1 MTLHPLTSWPRVFG
15 LRGQRRTLWAVAGC
29 WAAAWAM
36 AAPPAS
42 AQDLAP
48 QQLAEA
54 VKRHTPAALQLLERS
69 VLINSG
75 TLNPAGVRQVGELF
89 GAEFRALGF
98 ETRWVD
104 MPPEMKRAGHLVAER
119 TGTQGQRVLLIG
131 HLDTVFEK
139 DSPVPPWQS
148 DGRRVRGQ
156 GVSDMKGGDVIVLL
170 ALRAL
175 NDLGALQG
183 RTVRVVFTG
192 DEERVGSPVE
202 VARAALVDAARRSDV
217 ALAFEGATRD
227 DQGRDAATVG
237 RRASGGWHLQVTAR
251 TGHSA
256 GVFGRDGYG
265 AVYEAARVVNAFR
278 EQLIE
283 PDLTFNAATLVAG
296 TSAKWDD
303 ADSQGQAF
311 GKTNVIPRDAQVRGD
326 LRYLT
331 AEQGARAR
339 ERMQAIVEQALPG
352 TRSKISFHESYPPM
366 APTPGN
372 FKLLAAYSQA
382 SADLGLGPVVAFP
395 PGQRGAGDV
404 QFVAPLVDSLDGL
417 GAAGGG
423 AHTPDEWLEIASI
436 ERGALRAA
444 LLIYRLTR

>member
-1 MTLHPLTSWPRVFG
+1 MKTSQAIRTALALLLVTL
-15 LRGQRRTLWAVAGC
+15 AG
-29 WAAAWAM
+29 AAAGLDARE
-36 AAPPAS
+36 
-42 AQDLAP
+42 
-48 QQLAEA
+48 QQIVDH
-54 VKRHTPAALQLLERS
+54 VKRLTPGALQLLERS
-69 VLINSG
+69 VLVNSG
-75 TLNPAGVRQVGELF
+75 TLNPAGVREVGRIYA
-89 GAEFRALGF
+89 AEFERLGF
-98 ETRWVD
+98 ATRWVD
-104 MPPEMKRAGHLVAER
+104 MPADMQRAGHLVAER
-119 TGTQGQRVLLIG
+119 RGGEGKRLLLIG

-156 GVSDMKGGDVIVLL
+156 GVSDMKGGDVIILL

-175 NDLGALQG
+175 QEAGALEG
-183 RTVRVVFTG
+183 RTVRAVFTG
-192 DEERVGSPVE
+192 DEERVGHPIAT
-202 VARAALVDAARRSDV
+202 AREALVDVAKQSDV

-237 RRASGGWHLQVTAR
+237 RRASGGWQLHVTAR

-265 AVYEAARVVNAFR
+265 ALYEAARVLNAFR

-283 PDLTFNAATLVAG
+283 PDLTFNAATIVGG
-296 TSAKWDD
+296 TSASWDD
-303 ADSQGQAF
+303 GQSQGQAF
-311 GKTNVIPRDAQVRGD
+311 GKSNVIPRDALVRGD

-331 AEQGARAR
+331 AAQGAKAR
-339 ERMQAIVEQALPG
+339 ERMQAIAEQALPG
-352 TRSKISFHESYPPM
+352 TRSRISFSESYPPM

-372 FKLLAAYSQA
+372 LALLEAYSRA
-382 SADLGLGPVVAFP
+382 SADAGLGPVAPFP

-404 QFVAPLVDSLDGL
+404 QFVAPFVDSLDGL

-436 ERGALRAA
+436 ERGAVRAA

>member
-1 MTLHPLTSWPRVFG
+1 MKTPDAIRRGLAVLLVTLAAGAHAQTLSAEESQLLARV
-15 LRGQRRTLWAVAGC
+15 RH
-29 WAAAWAM
+29 
-36 AAPPAS
+36 
-42 AQDLAP
+42 
-48 QQLAEA
+48 
-54 VKRHTPAALQLLERS
+54 HTPAALQLLERS

-75 TLNPAGVRQVGELF
+75 TLNPAGVREVGALF
-89 GAEFRALGF
+89 RKEFDELGF
-98 ETRWVD
+98 STRWVE
-104 MPPEMKRAGHLVAER
+104 MPPEMRRAGHLVAER
-119 TGTQGQRVLLIG
+119 TGAQGQRVLLIG

-139 DSPVPPWQS
+139 DSPVPPWKS
-148 DGRRVRGQ
+148 DGRRVHGQ

-175 NDLGALQG
+175 NDIGALQG

-192 DEERVGSPVE
+192 DEERVGHPTE
-202 VARAALVDAARRSDV
+202 VARAALIEAAKQSDV
-217 ALAFEGATRD
+217 ALAFEGATKD
-227 DQGRDAATVG
+227 DAGRDAATVG
-237 RRASGGWHLQVTAR
+237 RRASGGWHLTVTAR

-256 GVFGRDGYG
+256 GVFARDGFG

-283 PDLTFNAATLVAG
+283 PDLTFNAATMVAG

-303 ADSQGQAF
+303 AESQGQAF
-311 GKTNVIPRDAQVRGD
+311 GKTNVIPRDATVRGD

-339 ERMQAIVEQALPG
+339 ERMQAIVDQPLPG
-352 TRSKISFHESYPPM
+352 TRSRISFSESYPPM

-372 FKLLAAYSQA
+372 LKVLDAYSRA
-382 SADLGLGPVVAFP
+382 SADAGLGPVVAFP
-395 PGQRGAGDV
+395 PGLRGAGDV
-404 QFVAPLVDSLDGL
+404 QFVAPFVDSLDGL

>member
-1 MTLHPLTSWPRVFG
+1 MKTPNAIRRGLAVLLVTLAAGAGAGAQTLSAEEAQLLARV
-15 LRGQRRTLWAVAGC
+15 RQ
-29 WAAAWAM
+29 
-36 AAPPAS
+36 
-42 AQDLAP
+42 
-48 QQLAEA
+48 
-54 VKRHTPAALQLLERS
+54 HTPAALQLLERS

-75 TLNPAGVRQVGELF
+75 TLNPAGVREVGALF
-89 GAEFRALGF
+89 RQEFDALGF
-98 ETRWVD
+98 ATRWVE
-104 MPPEMKRAGHLVAER
+104 MPAEMRRAGHLVAER

-139 DSPVPPWQS
+139 DSPVPPWKS
-148 DGRRVRGQ
+148 DGRRVHGQ

-175 NDLGALQG
+175 NDIGALNG

-192 DEERVGSPVE
+192 DEERVGHPTD
-202 VARAALVDAARRSDV
+202 VARAALIEAARQSDV
-217 ALAFEGATRD
+217 ALAFEGATKD
-227 DQGRDAATVG
+227 DAGRDAATVG
-237 RRASGGWHLQVTAR
+237 RRASGGWHLTVTAR

-256 GVFGRDGYG
+256 GVFGRDGFG

-283 PDLTFNAATLVAG
+283 PDLTFNAATMVAG
-296 TSAKWDD
+296 TSIKWDD
-303 ADSQGQAF
+303 AESQGQAF
-311 GKTNVIPRDAQVRGD
+311 GKSNVIPRDAQVRGD

-331 AEQGARAR
+331 AEQGARVR
-339 ERMQAIVEQALPG
+339 ERMQAIVDQPLPG
-352 TRSKISFHESYPPM
+352 TRSKITFSESYPPM

-372 FKLLAAYSQA
+372 LKVLDAYSRA
-382 SADLGLGPVVAFP
+382 SVDAGLGPVVAFP
-395 PGQRGAGDV
+395 PGLRGAGDV
-404 QFVAPLVDSLDGL
+404 QFVAPYVDSLDGL

>member
-1 MTLHPLTSWPRVFG
+1 MPHAI
-15 LRGQRRTLWAVAGC
+15 RRHLALLLVTC
-29 WAAAWAM
+29 CAAAS
-36 AAPPAS
+36 AADLD
-42 AQDLAP
+42 AQEQRIVAHV
-48 QQLAEA
+48 Q
-54 VKRHTPAALQLLERS
+54 RHTPEALKLLERS

-75 TLNPAGVRQVGELF
+75 TLNPAGVREVG
-89 GAEFRALGF
+89 AVYAKEFEMLGF
-98 ETRWVD
+98 KTRWVD
-104 MPPEMKRAGHLVAER
+104 MPAEMKRAGHLVAER
-119 TGTQGQRVLLIG
+119 AGNQGKRVLLIG

-139 DSPVPPWQS
+139 DSAVPPWQS
-148 DGRRVRGQ
+148 DGSKVRGQ

-175 NDLGALQG
+175 HEAGALEG
-183 RTVRVVFTG
+183 RTVRAVFTG
-192 DEERVGSPVE
+192 DEERVGSPAD
-202 VARAALVDAARRSDV
+202 VARAAPIDAAKQSDV

-227 DQGRDAATVG
+227 EQGRDAATIG
-237 RRASGGWHLQVTAR
+237 RRASGGWKLEVTAR
-251 TGHSA
+251 TGHSS
-256 GVFGRDGYG
+256 GVFGKDGYG
-265 AVYEAARVVNAFR
+265 ALYEAARVLNAFR

-283 PDLTFNAATLVAG
+283 PDLTFNAATIVAG

-303 ADSQGQAF
+303 GESQGQAF

-331 AEQGARAR
+331 AAQGSRAR
-339 ERMQAIVEQALPG
+339 ERMQAIVDQALPG
-352 TRSKISFHESYPPM
+352 TRSRISFQENYPPM
-366 APTPGN
+366 SPTPGN
-372 FKLLAAYSQA
+372 LKLLEAYSKA
-382 SADLGLGPVVAFP
+382 SADAGLGAIVPFP

-436 ERGALRAA
+436 ERSAIRAA

>member
-1 MTLHPLTSWPRVFG
+1 MRTPNAIRRGLSVLLVTL
-15 LRGQRRTLWAVAGC
+15 A
-29 WAAAWAM
+29 
-36 AAPPAS
+36 AS
-42 AQDLAP
+42 AGAQTLSAEESQLLAR
-48 QQLAEA
+48 
-54 VKRHTPAALQLLERS
+54 VRHHTPAALQLLERS

-75 TLNPAGVRQVGELF
+75 TLNPAGVRDVGALF
-89 GAEFRALGF
+89 RKEFDELGF
-98 ETRWVD
+98 ATRWVE
-104 MPPEMKRAGHLVAER
+104 MPPEMRRAGHLVAER

-139 DSPVPPWQS
+139 DSPVPPWKS
-148 DGRRVRGQ
+148 DGRRVHGQ

-175 NDLGALQG
+175 NDIGALQG

-192 DEERVGSPVE
+192 DEERVGHPTE
-202 VARAALVDAARRSDV
+202 VARAALIEAAKQSDV
-217 ALAFEGATRD
+217 ALAFEGATKD
-227 DQGRDAATVG
+227 DAGRDAATVG
-237 RRASGGWHLQVTAR
+237 RRASGGWHLTVTAR

-256 GVFGRDGYG
+256 GVFARDGFG

-283 PDLTFNAATLVAG
+283 PDLTFNAATMVAG

-303 ADSQGQAF
+303 AESQGQAF
-311 GKTNVIPRDAQVRGD
+311 GKTNVIPRDATVRGD

-339 ERMQAIVEQALPG
+339 ERMQAIVDQPLPG
-352 TRSKISFHESYPPM
+352 TRSRISFSESYPPM

-372 FKLLAAYSQA
+372 LKVLDAYSRA
-382 SADLGLGPVVAFP
+382 SADAGLGPVVAFP
-395 PGQRGAGDV
+395 PGLRGAGDV
-404 QFVAPLVDSLDGL
+404 QFVAPFVDSLDGL

>member
-1 MTLHPLTSWPRVFG
+1 LNAEE
-15 LRGQRRTLWAVAGC
+15 QRIVA
-29 WAAAWAM
+29 
-36 AAPPAS
+36 
-42 AQDLAP
+42 Q
-48 QQLAEA
+48 
-54 VKRHTPAALQLLERS
+54 VRRHTPDALKLLERS

-75 TLNPAGVRQVGELF
+75 TLNPTGVREVGALF
-89 GAEFRALGF
+89 GAEFEALGF
-98 ETRWVD
+98 KTRWVD
-104 MPPEMKRAGHLVAER
+104 MPPAMKRAGHLVAER
-119 TGTQGQRVLLIG
+119 TGAQGKRVLLIG

-148 DGRRVRGQ
+148 DGSKVRGQ
-156 GVSDMKGGDVIVLL
+156 GVSDMKGGDVIALL

-175 NDLGALQG
+175 NDLGLLDG
-183 RTVRVVFTG
+183 RTVRAVFTG
-192 DEERVGSPVE
+192 DEERMGSPAD
-202 VARAALVDAARRSDV
+202 VARAALVDAARQSDA

-227 DQGRDAATVG
+227 EQGRDAATIG

-256 GVFGRDGYG
+256 GVFGKDGYG
-265 AVYEAARVVNAFR
+265 AVYEAARVLNAFR

-296 TSAKWDD
+296 TSASWDD
-303 ADSQGQAF
+303 GQSQGQAF

-331 AEQGARAR
+331 AEQGAKAR
-339 ERMQAIVEQALPG
+339 ERMQAIAEQSLPG
-352 TRSKISFHESYPPM
+352 TRSRLTFSESYPPM
-366 APTPGN
+366 SPTPGN
-372 FKLLAAYSQA
+372 LQLLQAYSQA
-382 SADLGLGPVVAFP
+382 SADAGLGTVVPFP

-404 QFVAPLVDSLDGL
+404 QFVAPLIDSLDGL

-423 AHTPDEWLEIASI
+423 AHTPDEWLEMASI
-436 ERGALRAA
+436 ERGAVRAA

>member
-1 MTLHPLTSWPRVFG
+1 MKTPHAIRRG
-15 LRGQRRTLWAVAGC
+15 LAVLLVTAT
-29 WAAAWAM
+29 AFAR
-36 AAPPAS
+36 
-42 AQDLAP
+42 AQALSPD
-48 QQLAEA
+48 EA
-54 VKRHTPAALQLLERS
+54 RLVAQVRQHTPDALRLLERS

-75 TLNPAGVRQVGELF
+75 TLNPAGVREVGALY
-89 GAEFRALGF
+89 AKEFDALGF
-98 ETRWVD
+98 QTRWVD
-104 MPPEMKRAGHLVAER
+104 MPAEMKRAGHLVAER
-119 TGTQGQRVLLIG
+119 VGSAGKRVLLIG

-148 DGRRVRGQ
+148 DGQRVRGQ
-156 GVSDMKGGDVIVLL
+156 GVSDMKGGDVIILL

-183 RTVRVVFTG
+183 RTVRAVFTG
-192 DEERVGSPVE
+192 DEERVGSSVE
-202 VARAALVDAARRSDV
+202 VARAALIGAAKQSDV
-217 ALAFEGATRD
+217 ALAFEGATKD

-256 GVFGRDGYG
+256 GVFGRDGFG

-303 ADSQGQAF
+303 SDSQGQAF

-331 AEQGARAR
+331 AEQGAKAR
-339 ERMQAIVEQALPG
+339 ERMQAIVDQPLPG
-352 TRSKISFHESYPPM
+352 TRSRISFHESYPPM

-372 FKLLAAYSQA
+372 FKLLEAYSQA
-382 SADLGLGPVVAFP
+382 SADAGLGAVVAFP

-423 AHTPDEWLEIASI
+423 AHTPDEWLDIASI
-436 ERGALRAA
+436 ERGAVRAA

>member
-1 MTLHPLTSWPRVFG
+1 MKTPHAIRTALALLLVTSS
-15 LRGQRRTLWAVAGC
+15 
-29 WAAAWAM
+29 AM
-36 AAPPAS
+36 AAGLD
-42 AQDLAP
+42 AQE
-48 QQLAEA
+48 QQIVAN
-54 VKRHTPAALQLLERS
+54 VKRHTPDALKLLERS

-75 TLNPAGVRQVGELF
+75 TLNPTGVREVGAVYAKAFESI
-89 GAEFRALGF
+89 GF
-98 ETRWVD
+98 KTRWVD
-104 MPPEMKRAGHLVAER
+104 MPAEMKRAGHLVAER
-119 TGTQGQRVLLIG
+119 AGDKGKRVLLIG

-148 DGRRVRGQ
+148 DGSKVRGQ
-156 GVSDMKGGDVIVLL
+156 GVSDMKGGDVIILL

-175 NDLGALQG
+175 NDAGALDG
-183 RTVRVVFTG
+183 RTVRAVFTG
-192 DEERVGSPVE
+192 DEERVGSPAE
-202 VARAALVDAARRSDV
+202 VARAALIDAAKQSDV
-217 ALAFEGATRD
+217 ALAFEGATKD
-227 DQGRDAATVG
+227 EQGRDAATIG
-237 RRASGGWHLQVTAR
+237 RRASGGWHLNVTAR

-256 GVFGRDGYG
+256 GVFGKDGYG
-265 AVYEAARVVNAFR
+265 AVYEAARVLNAFR

-283 PDLTFNAATLVAG
+283 PDLTFNAATIVAG

-303 ADSQGQAF
+303 SESQGQAF

-331 AEQGARAR
+331 AEQGAKAR
-339 ERMQAIVEQALPG
+339 ERMQAIVDQALPG

-372 FKLLAAYSQA
+372 LKVLEAYSQA
-382 SADLGLGPVVAFP
+382 SADAGLNAIVPFP
-395 PGQRGAGDV
+395 PGLRGAGDV
-404 QFVAPLVDSLDGL
+404 QFVAPLIDSLDGL

-436 ERGALRAA
+436 ERGAIRAA

>member
-1 MTLHPLTSWPRVFG
+1 MHAIRTVLAMLLVTSP
-15 LRGQRRTLWAVAGC
+15 A
-29 WAAAWAM
+29 WAAGLDTQE
-36 AAPPAS
+36 
-42 AQDLAP
+42 AQIVAH
-48 QQLAEA
+48 
-54 VKRHTPAALQLLERS
+54 VKRMTPDALKLLERS
-69 VLINSG
+69 VLVNSG
-75 TLNPAGVRQVGELF
+75 TLNPAGVREVGALF
-89 GAEFRALGF
+89 GSEFEALGF
-98 ETRWVD
+98 KTRWVE
-104 MPPEMKRAGHLVAER
+104 MPAEMKRAGHLVAER
-119 TGTQGQRVLLIG
+119 VGDKGKRVLLIG

-148 DGRRVRGQ
+148 DGKRVRGQ
-156 GVSDMKGGDVIVLL
+156 GVSDMKGGDVIILL
-170 ALRAL
+170 ALKAL
-175 NDLGALQG
+175 NEAGALQG
-183 RTVRVVFTG
+183 RTVRAVFTG
-192 DEERVGSPVE
+192 DEERVGHPAE
-202 VARAALVDAARRSDV
+202 RARAALIDAAKQSDV
-217 ALAFEGATRD
+217 ALAFEGATKD
-227 DQGRDAATVG
+227 EQGRDAGTIG

-265 AVYEAARVVNAFR
+265 AVYEAARVLNAFR

-296 TSAKWDD
+296 TSARWDD
-303 ADSQGQAF
+303 GESQGQAF

-331 AEQGARAR
+331 AEQGAKAL

-352 TRSKISFHESYPPM
+352 TRSRISFSENYPPM

-372 FKLLAAYSQA
+372 LKLLEAYSAA
-382 SADLGLGPVVAFP
+382 SADAGLGAIVPFP

-404 QFVAPLVDSLDGL
+404 QFVAPFVDSLDGL

-423 AHTPDEWLEIASI
+423 AHTPDEWLDISSI
-436 ERGALRAA
+436 ERGAIRAA

>member
-1 MTLHPLTSWPRVFG
+1 MPNPMPYAIRRHAALLLFICATAAGAAG
-15 LRGQRRTLWAVAGC
+15 LDPQEQQIVA
-29 WAAAWAM
+29 
-36 AAPPAS
+36 
-42 AQDLAP
+42 Q
-48 QQLAEA
+48 
-54 VKRHTPAALQLLERS
+54 VKRHTPEALKLLERS

-75 TLNPAGVRQVGELF
+75 TLNPAGVREVG
-89 GAEFRALGF
+89 AVYAKEFEALGF
-98 ETRWVD
+98 KTRWVD
-104 MPPEMKRAGHLVAER
+104 MPAEMKRAGHLVAER
-119 TGTQGQRVLLIG
+119 TGDKGKRVLLIG

-148 DGRRVRGQ
+148 DGSKVRGQ
-156 GVSDMKGGDVIVLL
+156 GVSDMKGGDVILLL

-175 NDLGALQG
+175 NDVGALDG
-183 RTVRVVFTG
+183 RTLRAVFTG
-192 DEERVGSPVE
+192 DEERVGSPAD
-202 VARAALVDAARRSDV
+202 VARAALIDAAKQSDV

-227 DQGRDAATVG
+227 EQGRDAATIG
-237 RRASGGWHLQVTAR
+237 RRASGGWKLDVTAR
-251 TGHSA
+251 TGHSS

-265 AVYEAARVVNAFR
+265 ALYEAARVLNAFR

-283 PDLTFNAATLVAG
+283 PDLTFNAATVVAG

-303 ADSQGQAF
+303 AESQGQAF

-331 AEQGARAR
+331 AAQGAKAR

-352 TRSKISFHESYPPM
+352 TRSRISFQENYPPM
-366 APTPGN
+366 SPTPGN
-372 FKLLAAYSQA
+372 LKLLEAYSQA
-382 SADLGLGPVVAFP
+382 SADAGLGAVVPFP

-404 QFVAPLVDSLDGL
+404 QFVAPFVDSLDGL

-436 ERGALRAA
+436 ERGAIRAA

>member
-1 MTLHPLTSWPRVFG
+1 MKTPNAIRRALTLLLVTLAAGAGAQTLSAEESQLLARV
-15 LRGQRRTLWAVAGC
+15 RH
-29 WAAAWAM
+29 
-36 AAPPAS
+36 
-42 AQDLAP
+42 
-48 QQLAEA
+48 
-54 VKRHTPAALQLLERS
+54 HTPATLQLLERS

-75 TLNPAGVRQVGELF
+75 TLNPAGVREVGALF
-89 GAEFRALGF
+89 RKEFDALGF
-98 ETRWVD
+98 STRWVE
-104 MPPEMKRAGHLVAER
+104 MPAEMRRAGHLVAER

-139 DSPVPPWQS
+139 DSPVPPWKS
-148 DGRRVRGQ
+148 DGRRVQGQ

-175 NDLGALQG
+175 NDIGALQG

-192 DEERVGSPVE
+192 DEERVGHPIE
-202 VARAALVDAARRSDV
+202 TARAALIEAAKQSDV
-217 ALAFEGATRD
+217 ALAFEGATKD

-237 RRASGGWHLQVTAR
+237 RRASGGWHLTVTAR

-256 GVFGRDGYG
+256 GVFARDGFG

-283 PDLTFNAATLVAG
+283 PDLTFNAATMVAG
-296 TSAKWDD
+296 TSIKWDD
-303 ADSQGQAF
+303 AESQGQAF
-311 GKTNVIPRDAQVRGD
+311 GKTNVIPRDATVRGD

-339 ERMQAIVEQALPG
+339 ERMQAIVDQPLPG
-352 TRSKISFHESYPPM
+352 TRSRISFHESYPPM

-372 FKLLAAYSQA
+372 LKVLDAYSRA
-382 SADLGLGPVVAFP
+382 SADAGLGPVVAFP
-395 PGQRGAGDV
+395 PGLRGAGDV
-404 QFVAPLVDSLDGL
+404 QFVAPFVDSLDGL
-417 GAAGGG
+417 GASGGG

>member
-1 MTLHPLTSWPRVFG
+1 MKTPNAIRTVVALLLVTSQALAAG
-15 LRGQRRTLWAVAGC
+15 LDAQEQAIVAN
-29 WAAAWAM
+29 
-36 AAPPAS
+36 
-42 AQDLAP
+42 
-48 QQLAEA
+48 
-54 VKRHTPAALQLLERS
+54 VKRLTPDALKLLERS
-69 VLINSG
+69 VLVNSG
-75 TLNPAGVRQVGELF
+75 TLNPAGVREVGSMY
-89 GAEFRALGF
+89 GAEFEALGF
-98 ETRWVD
+98 KTRWVD
-104 MPPEMKRAGHLVAER
+104 MPAEMKRAGHLVAER
-119 TGTQGQRVLLIG
+119 TGNQGKRLLLIG

-139 DSPVPPWQS
+139 DSAVPPWAA
-148 DGRRVRGQ
+148 DGKHVRGQ
-156 GVSDMKGGDVIVLL
+156 GVSDMKGGDVIILL
-170 ALRAL
+170 ALKAL
-175 NDLGALQG
+175 NEADALKG
-183 RTVRVVFTG
+183 TTVRVVFTG
-192 DEERVGSPVE
+192 DEERVGHPVE
-202 VARAALVDAARRSDV
+202 VARAALIDAAKQSDV

-227 DQGRDAATVG
+227 DQGRDAATIG
-237 RRASGGWHLQVTAR
+237 RRASGGWHLTVKAR

-256 GVFGRDGYG
+256 GVFGKDGYG
-265 AVYEAARVVNAFR
+265 AVYEAARVLNAFR

-303 ADSQGQAF
+303 GESQGQAF

-331 AEQGARAR
+331 AEQGAKAR

-352 TRSKISFHESYPPM
+352 TRSKISFNESYPPM

-372 FKLLAAYSQA
+372 LKVLEAYSAA
-382 SADLGLGPVVAFP
+382 SADAGLGAVVAFP

-423 AHTPDEWLEIASI
+423 AHTPDEWLDISSI
-436 ERGALRAA
+436 ERGAIRAA

>member
-1 MTLHPLTSWPRVFG
+1 MKTALLHRAAG
-15 LRGQRRTLWAVAGC
+15 LLLALAL
-29 WAAAWAM
+29 
-36 AAPPAS
+36 AAPLAQPLAQPLAAPAPG
-42 AQDLAP
+42 LAP
-48 QQLAEA
+48 AEQQIVEN
-54 VKRHTPAALQLLERS
+54 VRRHTPGALKLLERS

-75 TLNPAGVRQVGELF
+75 TLNPAGVREVGALF
-89 GAEFRALGF
+89 GAEFQALGF
-98 ETRWVD
+98 ATRWVE
-104 MPPEMKRAGHLVAER
+104 MPAEMRRAGHLVAER
-119 TGTQGQRVLLIG
+119 TGGQGQRVLLIG

-139 DSPVPPWQS
+139 DSPVPPWES

-156 GVSDMKGGDVIVLL
+156 GVSDMKGGDVIILL

-175 NDLGALQG
+175 NDAGALQD
-183 RTVRVVFTG
+183 RTVRAVFTG
-192 DEERVGSPVE
+192 DEERVGNPVS
-202 VARAALVDAARRSDV
+202 VARAALLDAARQSDV

-227 DQGRDAATVG
+227 DKGRDAATIG
-237 RRASGGWHLQVTAR
+237 RRASGGWHLTVTAR

-256 GVFGRDGYG
+256 GVFGRDGFG
-265 AVYEAARVVNAFR
+265 ALYEAARVVNAFR

-283 PDLTFNAATLVAG
+283 PDLTFNAATMVAG
-296 TSAKWDD
+296 TSAQWND
-303 ADSQGQAF
+303 AESQGQAF

-339 ERMQAIVEQALPG
+339 ERMQAIVEQSLPG
-352 TRSKISFHESYPPM
+352 TRSRISFHENYPPM

-372 FKLLAAYSQA
+372 LKVLEAYSRA
-382 SADLGLGPVVAFP
+382 SADAGLGEIAPFP

-404 QFVAPLVDSLDGL
+404 QFVAPHVDSLDGL

-423 AHTPDEWLEIASI
+423 AHTPDEWLDISSI
-436 ERGALRAA
+436 ERGAIRAA